1 MGFITVFSNSFAVG
15 FGLKAALQ
23 GVHPKFH
30 FSSGMARSMTFHIVI
45 GSIEFLWVVVMY
57 LSVPRWWHSAVL
69 VALDT
74 IQNITIWIQFGS
86 SQGVKMV
93 TNSCYLFCLAV
104 KAICCGLL
112 IVDPFSRDLVW
123 GIYEILSAFTLTRIS
138 GMSFKKLNLFKGQMY
153 TLAVF
158 TATMMSAAQAFGQ
171 WGPIMLYSFMCCY
184 SAAHSQPQT
193 KPKRKRAS
201 KQPAAKKSET
211 TETAETAV
219 PTVSWTEEAMRNPF
233 CDEHSMT
240 LVRSLL
246 TEGDQKRLSKE
257 ERARIVFQLMT
268 KGRNHISKE
277 QLAAVLC
284 PSGVA
289 MAEVESSFAEL
300 SSPIFGES
308 ATRGILFQTFFN
320 ELPTVWDWYFDYLY
334 ESVYAPHKQI
344 R

>member
-1 MGFITVFSNSFAVG
+1 MG
-15 FGLKAALQ
+15 
-23 GVHPKFH
+23 
-30 FSSGMARSMTFHIVI
+30 
-45 GSIEFLWVVVMY
+45 
-57 LSVPRWWHSAVL
+57 
-69 VALDT
+69 
-74 IQNITIWIQFGS
+74 
-86 SQGVKMV
+86 
-93 TNSCYLFCLAV
+93 
-104 KAICCGLL
+104 
-112 IVDPFSRDLVW
+112 
-123 GIYEILSAFTLTRIS
+123 
-138 GMSFKKLNLFKGQMY
+138 
-153 TLAVF
+153 
-158 TATMMSAAQAFGQ
+158 
-171 WGPIMLYSFMCCY
+171 MLYSFMCCY
-184 SAAHSQPQT
+184 SAAHSQPQ
-193 KPKRKRAS
+193 PKRKS
-201 KQPAAKKSET
+201 KRVAKKTADTAVPAET
-211 TETAETAV
+211 AETAETAV

-320 ELPTVWDWYFDYLY
+320 ELP
-334 ESVYAPHKQI
+334 
-344 R
+344 